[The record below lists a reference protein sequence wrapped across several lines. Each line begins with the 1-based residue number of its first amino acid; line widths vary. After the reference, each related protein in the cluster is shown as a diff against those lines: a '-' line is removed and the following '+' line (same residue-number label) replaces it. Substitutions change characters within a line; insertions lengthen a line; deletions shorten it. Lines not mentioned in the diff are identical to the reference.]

1 MSSKFYPEADDVYR
15 QTRKER
21 IKRQKF
27 HRRCEMAL
35 CVVAVLAVFALTTY
49 SLGGLHGLP

>member
-1 MSSKFYPEADDVYR
+1 MSKFYPEADDVYR

-35 CVVAVLAVFALTTY
+35 SVVAVLAVFALTVY
-49 SLGGLHGLP
+49 SLGGLHGLS